1 MESSYLA
8 MNEKRFCF
16 LIRCLCVVNLYERV
30 VRKNLDKLTPIRDI
44 FSLIVQ
50 NFQKYYAPSEYQT
63 TDEQLLTFRGNFLF
77 RQYIPSKSVK
87 YEIKTFALV
96 DYKTAFI
103 LN

>member
-50 NFQKYYAPSEYQT
+50 NFQKYYAPSEY
-63 TDEQLLTFRGNFLF
+63 
-77 RQYIPSKSVK
+77 
-87 YEIKTFALV
+87 
-96 DYKTAFI
+96 
-103 LN
+103 